1 MGKTDLKIQNNVLF
15 LTQNYFNQVWWQ
27 IFNILFIFLIFYFFL
42 FMFLNNKRV
51 ILIQNQ
57 SGNQLKFWICVRK
70 TYYCG
75 VKSVQFCGINLD
87 IITIYHILTMLN
99 YAENYTLTWSRKI
112 INNNQTNANF
122 SYLICLFFGGKIW
135 IKKTIG
141 KWQLSQFFRFIV

>member
-1 MGKTDLKIQNNVLF
+1 MWEK
-15 LTQNYFNQVWWQ
+15 LTWKYKRMYFFWQNYFNQVWWQ
-27 IFNILFIFLIFYFFL
+27 IFNILFIFLIFYFSL

-70 TYYCG
+70 TYCG

>member
-1 MGKTDLKIQNNVLF
+1 MGKTDLKIENNVLF
-15 LTQNYFNQVWWQ
+15 LTK
-27 IFNILFIFLIFYFFL
+27 LFESSLMTNFQYSIYFFNFL
-42 FMFLNNKRV
+42 FLSFYVFETRV

-70 TYYCG
+70 MYYCW

-122 SYLICLFFGGKIW
+122 SYLICLFFGEKIW